1 MKLHIKAL
9 CLSLLIALTPFA
21 ASAAD
26 DVYTTTT
33 QEQSFA
39 DVVTAI
45 ENGIINQGL
54 KIDYHGFIGDMLKR
68 TAADVGANKVL
79 YSDAEFFTFCSAV
92 MSRNVMEAEI
102 TDIAYCPYVI
112 FVYEAAD
119 TPNTVTIGF
128 RQLPE
133 GGERKSVNMLLR
145 EIVDSAA
152 EGF

>member
-1 MKLHIKAL
+1 MKVHIEAL
-9 CLSLLIALTPFA
+9 CLSLLIVLAPFA

-39 DVVTAI
+39 DVASAV
-45 ENGIINQGL
+45 ENGIINRGL
-54 KIDYHGFIGDMLKR
+54 KIDYHGFIGEMLKR
-68 TAADVGANKVL
+68 TANDVGAEKAL
-79 YSDAEFFTFCSAV
+79 YTDAEFFTFCSAV
-92 MSRNVMEAEI
+92 MSRKVMEADI
-102 TDIAYCPYVI
+102 ADIAYCPYVV

-119 TPNTVTIGF
+119 TPKTVTIGF
-128 RQLPE
+128 RELPG
-133 GGERKSVNMLLR
+133 GGERERINTLLR